1 MTDEKRERIAK
12 YLLEI
17 FRSIWCD
24 RESDLWPY
32 FNCLVCEFKDGD
44 ECILKQFIMTRDEAI
59 NTLAN
64 FKVYISGGGVTD
76 KKANEAL
83 DMAIEALSE
92 RPKVSG

>member
-44 ECILKQFIMTRDEAI
+44 ECILKQFIKNIKYETAYPQGTIEGGDDE
-59 NTLAN
+59 
-64 FKVYISGGGVTD
+64 
-76 KKANEAL
+76 
-83 DMAIEALSE
+83 
-92 RPKVSG
+92 